1 MARVS
6 VEGTDLIVEI
16 EGLNRVWALKSRI
29 TVPLGHVRG
38 ATLDPGIVRDF
49 RGIRTAG
56 TYVPGVIVAGTF
68 RTEGERTF
76 WDVRDAQKAVVIE
89 LDDDAYARLVVEVD
103 DPGATVDLVE
113 DAMRRQPGR
122 T

>member
-16 EGLNRVWALKSRI
+16 EGLHRVWALKSRV
-29 TVPLGHVRG
+29 TVPLRHVRG

-68 RTEGERTF
+68 RVEGERTF

-89 LDDDAYARLVVEVD
+89 LDEDRYARLVVEVD
-103 DPGATVDLVE
+103 DPGATVDLIE
-113 DAMRRQPGR
+113 NAMRRQPGR